1 MRRTTQLKVAA
12 LLTAL
17 TLLPAGRLVL
27 AGQSLPDV
35 QLNEPLSARGGTVT
49 GTVWQTNDTPLPDA
63 ALQLR
68 DVATGEI
75 VRTTR
80 ANDVGRFTFG

>member
-1 MRRTTQLKVAA
+1 MRRSVQLKVAA
-12 LLTAL
+12 LLTAF
-17 TLLPAGRLVL
+17 TLLPVGQLAL
-27 AGQSLPDV
+27 AGQSLPEV

-49 GTVWQTNDTPLPDA
+49 GTVWRTDDTPVPDA
-63 ALQLR
+63 SLQLR

-80 ANDVGRFTFG
+80 ANDV